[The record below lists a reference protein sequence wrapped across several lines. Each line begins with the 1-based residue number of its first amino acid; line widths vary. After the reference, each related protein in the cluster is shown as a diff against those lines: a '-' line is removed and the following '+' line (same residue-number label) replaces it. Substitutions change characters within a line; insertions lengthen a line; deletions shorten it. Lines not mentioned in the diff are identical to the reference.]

1 MMRKYLNILL
11 CVLIPTMFA
20 SASVA
25 ACHSHPAAAP
35 ASKTHDL
42 KVSCEA
48 PGARTCEKC
57 SSSVCDSCTAGAA
70 DCRSCESSWECDC
83 GCGFVPP
90 VSAPEMDLSKRIT
103 TLESFSPKTVRAMGS
118 SFRTPSE
125 WVSLH
130 SVDPSRLPVG
140 GPCYITYESLRC

>member
-1 MMRKYLNILL
+1 MRKYLSTLL
-11 CVLIPTMFA
+11 CVLVSTLFA

-25 ACHSHPAAAP
+25 ACHSHPASAP
-35 ASKTHDL
+35 SSKTHGL

-48 PGARTCEKC
+48 TGARTCEKC
-57 SSSVCDSCTAGAA
+57 MSPVCDSCATEAA
-70 DCRSCESSWECDC
+70 ACRSCESSWGCNC
-83 GCGFVPP
+83 GCGFAPP
-90 VSAPEMDLSKRIT
+90 ASAPEMDLSKRIT

-118 SFRTPSE
+118 SFRTPSV
-125 WVSLH
+125 WVSVH